1 MRTKLKIFTVIL
13 LVFSFFACGKKDK
26 IVSLEKEGTEYKIA
40 DIASFYYPNDFEL
53 DTKSNNQQIVRFV
66 KKEEVVFYTTM
77 QDDTDN
83 QLDDLPELYAGQLEE
98 DGAQD
103 VAFKNI
109 KIESGLNCQEFTG
122 KYPATGIK
130 FEHMVYFTDD
140 AAYVFAYQAPEE
152 AYDENIKI
160 ITQYLQSLTVHH

>member
-109 KIESGLNCQEFTG
+109 KIESG
-122 KYPATGIK
+122 
-130 FEHMVYFTDD
+130 
-140 AAYVFAYQAPEE
+140 
-152 AYDENIKI
+152 
-160 ITQYLQSLTVHH
+160 